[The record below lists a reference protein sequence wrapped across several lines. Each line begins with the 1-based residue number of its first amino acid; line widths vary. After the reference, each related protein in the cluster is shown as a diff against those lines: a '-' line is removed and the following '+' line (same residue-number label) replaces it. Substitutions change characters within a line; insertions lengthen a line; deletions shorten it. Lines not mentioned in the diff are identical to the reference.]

1 MRLQRKIVFAGLCG
15 ALLLSCVS
23 RGKKP
28 DLNQNLQGSA
38 AQQPANPAW
47 VGASPEAHLTNAEIV
62 QIERDIAA
70 LGDADPARVDPAFR
84 WIAARGRTAVPRLL
98 QELSRDRLGGIG
110 RARILWLLG
119 HAGTVEA
126 LPAIIATLHEPLYL
140 VRTAAIDA
148 TASFA
153 DPRAR
158 AALVNLLLDRDPDII
173 VQATLRLGDR
183 REPETTNA
191 ISQLLLRKEQG
202 IRYSATRALAR
213 IGTPETGQ
221 ILRAHLVS
229 ESDEEVRSL
238 IIRSL
243 LMSPTP

>member
-1 MRLQRKIVFAGLCG
+1 M
-15 ALLLSCVS
+15 LLLACVP

-28 DLNQNLQGSA
+28 ELNQNLQGS
-38 AQQPANPAW
+38 
-47 VGASPEAHLTNAEIV
+47 GAEQKSNLDELPWAGTSREVHLTEAEII

-70 LGDADPARVDPAFR
+70 LGDADSARVDQAFR

-98 QELSRDRLGGIG
+98 RELARDRLGGIG

-126 LPAIIATLHEPLYL
+126 LPAIIPALYDPLYL

-158 AALVNLLLDRDPDII
+158 AALVNLLMDRDPDIV
-173 VQATLRLGDR
+173 VQAALRLGDR
-183 REPETTNA
+183 REPEA
-191 ISQLLLRKEQG
+191 ASALGKLLLRNEPG
-202 IRYSATRALAR
+202 IRYAATRALAR
-213 IGTPETGQ
+213 IGTPEARQ
-221 ILRAHLVS
+221 ILRAHLSS
-229 ESDEEVRSL
+229 ESDDEVQSL
-238 IIRSL
+238 IQTAIRS
-243 LMSPTP
+243 SNP

>member
-1 MRLQRKIVFAGLCG
+1 VHKQLKISFTGLCG
-15 ALLLSCVS
+15 ALVLSCVS
-23 RGKKP
+23 RAKTP
-28 DLNQNLQGSA
+28 ELNQNLQGSDGQ
-38 AQQPANPAW
+38 QQPNQERSHST
-47 VGASPEAHLTNAEIV
+47 GASPDVHLTDAEIV

-70 LGDADPARVDPAFR
+70 LGDADSARVDPAFR

-98 QELSRDRLGGIG
+98 QELERNRLGGIG

-126 LPAIIATLHEPLYL
+126 LPALIAALHDPLYL

-158 AALVNLLLDRDPDII
+158 TALVNLLLDRDPDIV
-173 VQATLRLGDR
+173 VQAALRLGDR
-183 REPETTNA
+183 REPESTGA
-191 ISQLLLRKEQG
+191 LGQLLLRSESG

-213 IGTPETGQ
+213 LGTPEARQ
-221 ILRAHLVS
+221 ILRAHLAS
-229 ESDEEVRSL
+229 ESDDEVRSL
-238 IIRSL
+238 IQVTL
-243 LMSPTP
+243 TQ